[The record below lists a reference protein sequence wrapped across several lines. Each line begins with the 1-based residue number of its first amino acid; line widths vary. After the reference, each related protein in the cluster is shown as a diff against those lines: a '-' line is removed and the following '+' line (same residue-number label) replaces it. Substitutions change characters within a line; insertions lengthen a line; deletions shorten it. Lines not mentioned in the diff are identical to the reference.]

1 MVMIGLFYNSRMK
14 TKICLSLTEK
24 TLDDDLKVFNKY
36 KNEVDVLELRVDC
49 LSKDELFNVHS
60 FPSLVDVPVILT
72 VRREKD
78 GGEFAYNEV
87 ARTMLFS
94 LALNFSDSDIKRFE
108 FVDLESDFFAPRL
121 EYACKMYGIKI
132 IRSLHS
138 ISSSIKDFDFA
149 IREVKKN
156 TYDIIKIASYS
167 SSLHDTLCLFQAI
180 SKLKNE
186 DFVLVAM
193 GCYGLSSRI
202 LANFMGSYFVYTF
215 SESYIKKH
223 SLNEE
228 LLDPHTLCS
237 IYNFNKI
244 NAGTHIFGVVGA
256 KVNSSLSPSLHNAK
270 FKENEINS
278 VYIPI
283 SAKNVDEACEFVKYL
298 GIRAISV
305 TNPFKESIIP
315 YIDEREET
323 SSIIGSVNTV
333 SCFGKKSVGYNTD
346 IYGFEKALLEFLKDK
361 RTLKISVLG
370 AGGASKAVC
379 YVLKKLNFKD
389 VVVFNRTQEK
399 AKIVASLYGF
409 GFASLDVSN
418 LKILKEHSD
427 LIINATSVSGD
438 ENILPFYEF
447 SGSEYVFDLT
457 YNPEKTLLLQ
467 NAEEKKCKICNGYA
481 MLKYQAEEQFKIFMG
496 DKHDKH

>member
-1 MVMIGLFYNSRMK
+1 MIKMKLMKKKNALLRNLLNITLIGLVLGFFVLLFLVYKKSEYDNQQLDLLLKEQEKIQK
-14 TKICLSLTEK
+14 TPKEDLLRSNVQNL
-24 TLDDDLKVFNKY
+24 LD
-36 KNEVDVLELRVDC
+36 
-49 LSKDELFNVHS
+49 
-60 FPSLVDVPVILT
+60 
-72 VRREKD
+72 
-78 GGEFAYNEV
+78 G
-87 ARTMLFS
+87 
-94 LALNFSDSDIKRFE
+94 LNIKE
-108 FVDLESDFFAPRL
+108 ESNFKSEQIFKHPK
-121 EYACKMYGIKI
+121 E
-132 IRSLHS
+132 
-138 ISSSIKDFDFA
+138 DFA
-149 IREVKKN
+149 ISVSN
-156 TYDIIKIASYS
+156 VVSY
-167 SSLHDTLCLFQAI
+167 
-180 SKLKNE
+180 KLKNE

-215 SESYIKKH
+215 SEGYIKKH

-237 IYNFNKI
+237 TYNFNKI
-244 NAGTHIFGVVGA
+244 NAGTHIFGIVGA

-315 YIDEREET
+315 YIDELEET

-481 MLKYQAEEQFKIFMG
+481 MLKYQAEEQFKIFRG